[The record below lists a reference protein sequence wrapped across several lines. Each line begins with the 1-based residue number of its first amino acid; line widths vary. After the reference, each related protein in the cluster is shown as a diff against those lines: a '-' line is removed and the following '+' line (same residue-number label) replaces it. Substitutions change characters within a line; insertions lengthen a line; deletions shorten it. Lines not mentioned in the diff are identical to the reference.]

1 MLDRLLT
8 VPVDESDPGDGAGV
22 EEDRG
27 VDGASDAPPEE
38 TCFAAWWARAAACW
52 LAGVGVG
59 LPGWGVAVG
68 VEDAVLDVVG
78 VPPDRVGPLDLAA
91 LVAPN
96 EIDAPT
102 PGDDGVDLI
111 RQVT

>member
-1 MLDRLLT
+1 M
-8 VPVDESDPGDGAGV
+8 
-22 EEDRG
+22 
-27 VDGASDAPPEE
+27 
-38 TCFAAWWARAAACW
+38 
-52 LAGVGVG
+52 GVG
-59 LPGWGVAVG
+59 LPGCGVAVG
-68 VEDAVLDVVG
+68 VEDAVVDVVDG
-78 VPPDRVGPLDLAA
+78 PRDRVDPLDLAA